1 MMQADGTNLEQLTHN
16 QWNDISPHW
25 SPDGST
31 IALASQRE
39 GNTDLYLMDPDGTN
53 ERRLTW
59 NRARDTMPAWSPDG
73 SWIIFVSDRPLRDQ
87 ELFLIRP
94 DGTGLTPLTHNDAL
108 DWAPAWSPD
117 GTSVA
122 FTSSLYSAASRRN
135 QQLLVIIDVRTRER
149 TRTAISPAFEL
160 HPDWRPN

>member
-1 MMQADGTNLEQLTHN
+1 VEQGAGHDASVVARWIVDRLRER
-16 QWNDISPHW
+16 
-25 SPDGST
+25 ST
-31 IALASQRE
+31 TA
-39 GNTDLYLMDPDGTN
+39 
-53 ERRLTW
+53 
-59 NRARDTMPAWSPDG
+59 
-73 SWIIFVSDRPLRDQ
+73 DQ